1 MDHLVAEYRNLDRAS
16 ELAAVKPVLG
26 FSFDSTTAKDGWA
39 AMNRENWQA
48 QVETYASLDQFKG
61 AVPSVD
67 DVMTQDILSA
77 TESIRREIG

>member
-1 MDHLVAEYRNLDRAS
+1 
-16 ELAAVKPVLG
+16 
-26 FSFDSTTAKDGWA
+26 
-39 AMNRENWQA
+39 MNRENWQA
-48 QVETYASLDQFKG
+48 QVETYASLGQFKG

>member
-1 MDHLVAEYRNLDRAS
+1 VDHLVAEYQNKDRAS
-16 ELAAVKPVLG
+16 ELEAVKPVLG

-39 AMNRENWQA
+39 TMNRENWQA
-48 QVETYASLDQFKG
+48 QVETYASLGQFKG